1 MILRPPATP
10 IINIDPYFSVWVE
23 ENNFKRTNHW
33 TGAQNTIL
41 GTAFIDGEPWHFM
54 GYNPFCNLTGYLP
67 ANTRTLAWKET
78 QIDAFSTIVTFANDA
93 IQLTAHFTSPVL
105 PDSLY
110 YASRPV
116 AYCKLSW
123 KALDNQDHTVS
134 VRFTATEELVLN
146 RKGDKLVTD
155 DLVILNGATGIRMG
169 ALKQEP
175 LGKYGDDLRIDWG
188 YLYLGAAGQAQ
199 AGHLQLADMY
209 AIYAEKELC
218 PDALFFFAYDDLE
231 SIQYFG
237 ENLKAYWKK
246 GGKTIEQ
253 AIEEALAEYDCL
265 LSRCNA
271 FSWDLQKK
279 ATEVGSEK
287 YAELLLLS
295 LRQVM
300 AAHKLVVDNNGNNLY
315 ISKECFSNGCAATVD
330 VTYPSAPLFLLYNP
344 ELLKGMLRPVMDYAA
359 SEEWTYDFAPHD
371 VGKYPILNGQAYG
384 ASRVP
389 IAEGQTAIDVF
400 RYTRIDTELY
410 GVDYGKE
417 AHFLYAKQMP
427 VEECGNMIILF
438 AELCRIEGNADFV
451 KPYLDTITQ
460 WCKYLINYGEDP
472 AHQLCTDDFAGH
484 LAHNV
489 NLSIK
494 AIMGIAG
501 YSKILHM
508 LGKETE
514 ASANMGI
521 AKKYANSLLV
531 RAANPDGS
539 FRLAYDQEGS
549 FSLKYN
555 TVWDKLWDTNLFP
568 QHFYQGEIN
577 RYKKEMLP
585 YGVPLDSRDKLTKSD
600 WLVWVAS
607 LAENKA
613 DFCFLTDSLWNAY
626 NTSRSYVPMT
636 DIYYCDTAHIAL
648 PNFLHRSVQGGLFIK
663 LMMK

>member
-1 MILRPPATP
+1 MKLKPPATP
-10 IINIDPYFSVWVE
+10 IINIDPYFSIWIE
-23 ENNFKRTNHW
+23 KTNFKRTNHW
-33 TGAQNTIL
+33 TGAQNTVL
-41 GTAFIDGEPWHFM
+41 GTAVIDGEPWYFM
-54 GYNPFCNLTGYLP
+54 GYTPLCSLTGYLP
-67 ANTRTLAWKET
+67 SDTKVLSLEQT
-78 QIDAFSTIVTFANDA
+78 QVDAFSTIVTFVNES
-93 IQLTAHFTSPVL
+93 IRLTVHFTSPVL

-116 AYCKLSW
+116 AYCKVSW
-123 KALDNQDHTVS
+123 EALDGQDHTVS

-155 DLVILNGATGIRMG
+155 DLVALKGAAGIRMG

-199 AGHLQLADMY
+199 VGHLQLADMY
-209 AIYAEKELC
+209 AIYAEKALDK
-218 PDALFFFAYDDLE
+218 DALFFFAYDDLE

-237 ENLKAYWKK
+237 ENLKAYWKN

-253 AIEEALAEYDCL
+253 AIEEALAEYDSL
-265 LSRCNA
+265 LARCDR
-271 FSWDLQKK
+271 FSQDLQKK

-287 YAELLLLS
+287 YADMLLLS
-295 LRQVM
+295 LRQIM
-300 AAHKLVVDNNGNNLY
+300 AAHKLVVDNKGNNLY

-330 VTYPSAPLFLLYNP
+330 ITYPSAPLFLLYNP
-344 ELLKGMLRPVMDYAA
+344 ELLKAMIRPVMDYAA

-389 IAEGQTAIDVF
+389 VAEGQTTIDVF
-400 RYTRIDTELY
+400 RYTRVETELY

-438 AELCRIEGNADFV
+438 AELCRIEGNTEFV
-451 KPYLDTITQ
+451 NPHLDTVAQ
-460 WCKYLINYGEDP
+460 WCKYLIDFGEDP
-472 AHQLCTDDFAGH
+472 ANQLCTDDFAGH

-501 YSKILHM
+501 YSKILSM
-508 LGKETE
+508 LGKDAE
-514 ASANMGI
+514 AASYMEI
-521 AKKYANSLLV
+521 AKKYAASLIV

-539 FRLAYDQEGS
+539 FRLAYDWENS

-555 TVWDKLWDTNLFP
+555 AVWDKLWGTKLFP
-568 QHFYQGEIN
+568 DHFYQGEIA
-577 RYKKEMLP
+577 RYKKELLP

-600 WLVWVAS
+600 WLLWVAS
-607 LAENKA
+607 LADNKE
-613 DFCFLTDSLWNAY
+613 DFNLLVDSLWTAY

-636 DIYYCDTAHIAL
+636 DIYYCDTAHLAP

-663 LMMK
+663 LMME

>member
-1 MILRPPATP
+1 MNLKPPATP
-10 IINIDPYFSVWVE
+10 IINIDPYFSIWVE
-23 ENNFKRTNHW
+23 KNNFKKTNHW
-33 TGAQNTIL
+33 TGAQNTVL
-41 GTAFIDGEPWHFM
+41 GTAVIDGEPWHFM
-54 GYNPFCNLTGYLP
+54 GYNALCTLTGYLP
-67 ANTRTLAWKET
+67 SNINTLSLKQTRVG
-78 QIDAFSTIVTFANDA
+78 AFSTIVTFANEA
-93 IQLTAHFTSPVL
+93 IALTVHFTSPVL

-116 AYCKLSW
+116 AYCKVSW
-123 KALDNQDHTVS
+123 EALDGQDHTVS

-146 RKGDKLVTD
+146 RKGDKLVAD
-155 DLVILNGATGIRMG
+155 DLVALNGATGIRLG

-199 AGHLQLADMY
+199 VGHMQLADMY
-209 AIYAEKELC
+209 AIYAEKNLNT
-218 PDALFFFAYDDLE
+218 DALFFFAYDDLE

-237 ENLKAYWKK
+237 ENLKAYWKN

-253 AIEEALAEYDCL
+253 AIEEALEEYDSL
-265 LSRCNA
+265 LARCDS
-271 FSWDLQKK
+271 FSQDLQKR
-279 ATEVGSEK
+279 ATDAGSEK

-300 AAHKLVVDNNGNNLY
+300 AAHKLVVDNKGNNLY

-384 ASRVP
+384 ASRTP
-389 IAEGQTAIDVF
+389 IAEGQTTIDVF
-400 RYTRIDTELY
+400 RYTRVEPELY

-438 AELCRIEGNADFV
+438 AELCRIEGNTEFV
-451 KPYLDTITQ
+451 KPYLDTVAQ
-460 WCKYLINYGEDP
+460 WCKYLVDFGEDP

-494 AIMGIAG
+494 AIVGIAG
-501 YSKILHM
+501 YSRILSM
-508 LGKETE
+508 LGKDAE
-514 ASANMGI
+514 AASYMEI
-521 AKKYANSLLV
+521 AKKYAASLIV

-539 FRLAYDQEGS
+539 FRLTYDGENS

-555 TVWDKLWDTNLFP
+555 AVWDKIWGTNLFP
-568 QHFYQGEIN
+568 DHFYQGEIA
-577 RYKKEMLP
+577 RYKKELLP

-600 WLVWVAS
+600 WLLWVAS
-607 LAENKA
+607 LADNKD
-613 DFCFLTDSLWNAY
+613 DFNLLVDSLWNAY
-626 NTSRSYVPMT
+626 DTMRSYVPMT
-636 DIYYCDTAHIAL
+636 DIYYCDTSHIAP

-663 LMMK
+663 LMME